1 MPNKI
6 SFPPFLV
13 LKSIGEERRA
23 EKALVKFTKR
33 VYLHAFFFS
42 LKMFQSLSKPQML

>member
-1 MPNKI
+1 MEK
-6 SFPPFLV
+6 
-13 LKSIGEERRA
+13 KWA